1 MHPLLLR
8 RSLQVVT
15 GVALGLAVVSVVYFG
30 LPGLPGSAAPDP
42 TPFADPA
49 VPEPFPVPSFSLATS
64 SGAPFDEER
73 LQGKVSVVFFG
84 FANCP
89 DVCPLTL
96 GNLGQALER
105 LETEGQSFQGV
116 FVTVDPRRDTPEALA
131 EFMSD
136 FHPELVAL
144 TGSEGEI
151 QELTDRWGVEVAFQS
166 TSGSAGAMAGGNHAE
181 HTGHGADPEVARPAE
196 ASPPPDNEEYSV
208 GHSTRA
214 FVVDEEGWV
223 VRSLA
228 AYLTPEEILAALR
241 PLLQ

>member
-15 GVALGLAVVSVVYFG
+15 GVALGLAVVSVFYFG
-30 LPGLPGSAAPDP
+30 LPGLPDSAAPDP
-42 TPFADPA
+42 APLADPA

-73 LQGKVSVVFFG
+73 LQGIVSVVFFG

-96 GNLGQALER
+96 GNLGQALRR
-105 LETEGQSFQGV
+105 LEAEGQSFQGV

-151 QELTDRWGVEVAFQS
+151 QELTDRWGIEVAFQS
-166 TSGSAGAMAGGNHAE
+166 ASQ
-181 HTGHGADPEVARPAE
+181 HTGHGADPEVDRPAE

-214 FVVDEEGWV
+214 FVVDQEGWV

-228 AYLTPEEILAALR
+228 AYLTPEEIMAALR